1 VESYVIDI
9 LMSSPDWLEQ
19 STPNG
24 ANSPTKPGL
33 GNKTT
38 KGASVFT
45 KSTGLDN
52 LIFGCWC
59 QRNLFKKCK
68 DNWY

>member
-9 LMSSPDWLEQ
+9 RMSLPDWLEKQ

-24 ANSPTKPGL
+24 ANSPIKPGL
-33 GNKTT
+33 GNKPT

-45 KSTGLDN
+45 KSTRLDN

-59 QRNLFKKCK
+59 HRNLLKKFK
-68 DNWY
+68 DN